1 MAISVS
7 GISGM
12 SMNPIAGVRTVG
24 SRPMNYAVENESE
37 ISDAFSESMA
47 VANAGSVTGATPVQY
62 ANAQR
67 EERTPGVPSM
77 DAARANR
84 FYNNIASAYQ
94 GMSTSYDAS
103 GAAGQY
109 AMIGSNIDLTA

>member
-7 GISGM
+7 GISGA
-12 SMNPIAGVRTVG
+12 SMYPISGVRSVETK
-24 SRPMNYAVENESE
+24 PMNYAVENESE
-37 ISDAFSESMA
+37 VSDAFSESMA
-47 VANAGSVTGATPVQY
+47 IANAGSVTGAIPVQY
-62 ANAQR
+62 ANAKQ
-67 EERTPGVPSM
+67 EESTVGAPSI

-84 FYNNIASAYQ
+84 FYNNIASGYQ